1 MRVRTSGGESRSGH
15 VVTAA
20 MEHYSETPARTLL
33 RTNESRRGCNTL
45 DISRHCTAAQSLSLP
60 ASPAGPPPLSRR
72 ATFAWRRFISSA
84 GSSPN
89 GSLFAGSGYVDHENA
104 RLHENRSRGGGPDTA
119 SRGSARDHRLLRPE
133 VGGRR
138 DHRRTLEA
146 VEKDRGGEKTL

>member
-1 MRVRTSGGESRSGH
+1 M
-15 VVTAA
+15 A
-20 MEHYSETPARTLL
+20 HYSETPARTLL

-45 DISRHCTAAQSLSLP
+45 DISRHCTAARSLSLP

-89 GSLFAGSGYVDHENA
+89 GGSLFAGSGYVDHENA
-104 RLHENRSRGGGPDTA
+104 RLQNRSRGGGPDTA
-119 SRGSARDHRLLRPE
+119 SRGSARDHRLLRPK
-133 VGGRR
+133 VGGGGRR

-146 VEKDRGGEKTL
+146 KRKRTVEERKRCREMG